1 MKAATYIQDWFSLLA
16 LGALVATVPY
26 ILSNQVIKVSPEVE
40 AKEFENKAIL
50 LANSLMSNQNLI
62 YSDNRAMFDKKNL
75 DTKMIEKSAAKNMAT
90 CTSSSLLL
98 CNSLNSYPESFSV
111 VLVKDGESS
120 PPQGWFSILWPK
132 SSALHKKMTSCL
144 SGVDNNEIGQLF
156 VDGADI
162 PKILNLKGCGFNRYS
177 TILNEMGFNIAIRY
191 SNGDVHMGWI
201 KVMVVE

>member
-1 MKAATYIQDWFSLLA
+1 MKAQAWIQDWFALLLTGVIA
-16 LGALVATVPY
+16 VGVLPF
-26 ILSNQVIKVSPEVE
+26 ILPGQITKISPDVD

-62 YSDNRAMFDKKNL
+62 YSDNRVMFDKDSL
-75 DTKMIEKSAAKNMAT
+75 DTKMIEKSAANSMAL
-90 CTSSSLLL
+90 CTPL
-98 CNSLNSYPESFSV
+98 CGSLNSYPESFSII
-111 VLVKDGESS
+111 LVKDGEAS

-132 SSALHKKMTSCL
+132 STALHGKMTSCL
-144 SGVDNNEIGQLF
+144 SAVDNNEIGQLF

-191 SNGDVHMGWI
+191 GNGDVHMGWI